1 MAAFRQMSDGGRVY
15 DVKTVRQ
22 VASRDVL
29 FRQWV
34 APTRFVRNQIKSHS
48 EHGREAETDSQ
59 RDRQTK

>member
-1 MAAFRQMSDGGRVY
+1 MSDGGRVY

-29 FRQWV
+29 FWRWV
-34 APTRFVRNQIKSHS
+34 APTRFVVVRNQIKSHS
-48 EHGREAETDSQ
+48 EHGREGETYRQ